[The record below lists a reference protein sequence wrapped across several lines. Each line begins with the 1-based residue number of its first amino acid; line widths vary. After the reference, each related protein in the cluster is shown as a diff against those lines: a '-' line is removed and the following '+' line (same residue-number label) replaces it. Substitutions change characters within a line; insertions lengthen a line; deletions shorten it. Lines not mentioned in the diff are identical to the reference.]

1 MEAERAK
8 RSKLGRFID
17 VLAVI
22 FVLIVLAG
30 VWLGQSDG
38 GAYKNAAQSATMQ
51 RAHAL
56 GVCLYAYANDHNGH
70 YPEGKTSTEVFQ
82 HLLDEGYVS
91 DPAIFYVGTLE
102 IPGKV
107 RPQSNQLKAENVCWD
122 VTCCVDS
129 SAPDGVPVV
138 FLTGFKITYQAGT
151 SAVPISPSQASN
163 FMAVYYKNN
172 NAMAKKVNDDGV
184 IPDFIPADFDPK
196 GKTYRQLTP

>member
-82 HLLDEGYVS
+82 QLLDGGYVTS
-91 DPAIFYVGTLE
+91 PKFFYAELG

-107 RPQSNQLKAENVCWD
+107 PPVSNQLKAENVCWD

-138 FLTGFKITYQAGT
+138 FLTGFRITYQAGA